1 MKQLLED
8 YQRRLKNAK
17 EMLVKNTPHSGSIDD
32 VKRHERISTKISEYR
47 TFIAEL
53 ERAIAA
59 SEPAKPSAVKG
70 RNGSWTVPICRI
82 GYGHKTFVVEAT
94 SEAEA
99 IEKAIDEAGDWE
111 FGEKSS
117 EYTAPDGASRM

>member
-8 YQRRLKNAK
+8 YQRRLKTVTD
-17 EMLVKNTPHSGSIDD
+17 MLDNFKSNGSHNDIR
-32 VKRHERISTKISEYR
+32 KHERLTTKASEYI
-47 TFIAEL
+47 TFISEL

-82 GYGHKTFVVEAT
+82 GYGHKTFVVEAV